1 MMSNLGTP
9 MYPRFEQ
16 QSLDMG
22 LGMNIST
29 KRADLPEYGTGVEP
43 PNEIADVNQI

>member
-22 LGMNIST
+22 LGMNISA
-29 KRADLPEYGTGVEP
+29 KRADLPEYGAGVEP
-43 PNEIADVNQI
+43 PNEIADTNQI